1 METFFLACFAFG
13 ALFTALSAVIGL
25 AHTAVPGADAG
36 HFGHLGHAAHGA
48 HAPHVGHGAHG
59 ASANGTHA
67 GPGAE
72 SGSGGGLHVGDML
85 APFLNASSLLAF
97 LTWFGAAG
105 YLALQFGGWALPFGL
120 AAALLAGIAGAVLL
134 GAFLRKVM
142 AGEVTL
148 DPRDYRLEGTLARV
162 TVSIPETGAGEIV
175 FAKAGRRRSEAA
187 RSATGHAISRGTEV
201 VIMRYARGAAHVEPW
216 EQLLAERPPPSLPA
230 ATGTP
235 T

>member
-36 HFGHLGHAAHGA
+36 HFGHFGQAAHGA
-48 HAPHVGHGAHG
+48 HAPHIGHGAHG
-59 ASANGTHA
+59 AGAIGTHA
-67 GPGAE
+67 GVE
-72 SGSGGGLHVGDML
+72 TGGGLHLADVL

-162 TVSIPETGAGEIV
+162 TVSIPESGAGEIV

-187 RSATGHAISRGTEV
+187 RSATGQAIPRGTEV
-201 VIMRYARGAAHVEPW
+201 VIMRYARGAAHVQPW

-230 ATGTP
+230 ATVDTH
-235 T
+235 TT